1 MKKKL
6 HALSLAGCTA
16 LKACLE
22 TRQGTG
28 SKVLCL
34 SVWSSDIHIVV
45 CAEAGQFGE
54 AYLCTFC
61 WKSLLKAFC
70 TSAKGLLYTSA
81 KGLLYIC

>member
-1 MKKKL
+1 MKRKL
-6 HALSLAGCTA
+6 HTLSLAGCTA
-16 LKACLE
+16 LKACPDE
-22 TRQGTG
+22 RDRQGTG

-34 SVWSSDIHIVV
+34 SGAVTSTIVCRV

-70 TSAKGLLYTSA
+70 TSAKGLLY
-81 KGLLYIC
+81 IC